1 MQNEMPDFQ
10 NALLNNPSL
19 PQTDP
24 ITGQI
29 DLDLITTG
37 AGQQQRKLRGDLKRE
52 VSNLFFHLLSLVVDR
67 FLRRQ
72 ILALLDTSGRQG
84 LRWQSA
90 IRSIE
95 EQSSIPVDINEFAEV
110 VRDLEHEGIIKVVG
124 ERERR
129 TIRRIA
135 D

>member
-1 MQNEMPDFQ
+1 
-10 NALLNNPSL
+10 
-19 PQTDP
+19 
-24 ITGQI
+24 
-29 DLDLITTG
+29 
-37 AGQQQRKLRGDLKRE
+37 
-52 VSNLFFHLLSLVVDR
+52 
-67 FLRRQ
+67 
-72 ILALLDTSGRQG
+72 LLDAGGRQG
-84 LRWQSA
+84 LKWQSA

>member
-1 MQNEMPDFQ
+1 
-10 NALLNNPSL
+10 
-19 PQTDP
+19 
-24 ITGQI
+24 
-29 DLDLITTG
+29 
-37 AGQQQRKLRGDLKRE
+37 LK
-52 VSNLFFHLLSLVVDR
+52 
-67 FLRRQ
+67 
-72 ILALLDTSGRQG
+72 
-84 LRWQSA
+84 WQSA